1 MSTPTKNKDAAEKV
15 VLPGNHPSA
24 ELTAEGLAQ
33 DFLWNMRFSLA
44 KSGDRATERD
54 CYKAL
59 AYAVRDR
66 IVDRWMA
73 TQDAYRAAKVRRV
86 YYLSLEFLIGR
97 LLGNNVINLGLE
109 QQCREAMDSLGL
121 DWNRLRDYEMD
132 AGLGNGGL
140 GRLAACFMDSLATL
154 NLPATGY
161 GLRYDYGI
169 FRQRIINGEQR
180 EEPDNWL
187 KYGYPWEIQRPEYA
201 CLIGFGGHVEH
212 YTGRTGR
219 DEWVWVPAQQVQA
232 VPYDLPIVGYKGKT
246 VSTLRLWSAKATN
259 EFSLDEFNRGDYVE
273 AVEAKVLAENLTKVL
288 YPNDSTT
295 QGKEL
300 RLRQQ
305 YLFVAASVH
314 DILRRFREEGH
325 EWRHLPKYV
334 FIQLNDTHPTLVI
347 PELMRILVDVEGLAW
362 DDAWTYVRACTGYTN
377 HTVLPEALEKW
388 PVPLME
394 RVLPRHMQIIYEINA
409 RFLQHVATLYPGD
422 VARLARMSLIDEAG
436 DKSVRMANLCL
447 VGSSAVNGV
456 AALHTEILKK
466 TIFRDFYEIMPTHF
480 SNKTNGITQRRWLL
494 KANPRLAALITETIG
509 DGWVTDLGELAKLKA
524 KTNDKAFLDRFAEI
538 KRANKE
544 ILANTIF
551 NTLGFQVSPDAI
563 FDVQVKRLHEY
574 KRQLLLVLYIIILFN
589 RLIEKPDLDV
599 YPRVFIFGAKAAPG
613 YWVAKLIIRLIHGV
627 ASVVNTH
634 PLVKG
639 RLAVA
644 FLPDYRVSLAEKIIP
659 AANVS
664 EQISLAGT
672 EASGTGNM
680 KLMLNGAITLGTLDG
695 ANVEIAQ
702 EVGPENIVIF
712 GLKTEEVEKLRPTY
726 NARAIYESNPEI
738 KRALDM
744 IRRNVF
750 SLMAPGVFEPLLQ
763 NLLDYN
769 DYYMLLKDLPDF
781 IKAQDRIEALYR
793 DTNAWNKASLIN
805 VASAGKFSSDRT
817 IREYA
822 EDIWHLPAFQVK

>member
-1 MSTPTKNKDAAEKV
+1 MPTPSKTKDKAAKV

-24 ELTAEGLAQ
+24 EFTAEGLAQ

-66 IVDRWMA
+66 LVDRWMA

-169 FRQRIINGEQR
+169 FRQRIVNGEQR

-187 KYGYPWEIQRPEYA
+187 KYGYPWEIQRPEYT

-232 VPYDLPIVGYKGKT
+232 VPYDLPIVGYGGST
-246 VSTLRLWSAKATN
+246 VNTLRLWSAKATN
-259 EFSLDEFNRGDYVE
+259 DFSLEEFNRGDYVE
-273 AVEAKVLAENLTKVL
+273 AVESKVLAENLTKVL

-347 PELMRILVDVEGLAW
+347 PELMRILVDIEGLTW

-409 RFLQHVATLYPGD
+409 RFLQQIATLYPGD
-422 VARLARMSLIDEAG
+422 IARLARMSLIDEGG

-466 TIFRDFYEIMPTHF
+466 TIFKDFYEIMPTHF

-494 KANPRLAALITETIG
+494 KANPRLAALITDTIG
-509 DGWVTDLGELAKLKA
+509 DGWVTDLDELAKLKA
-524 KTNDKAFLDRFAEI
+524 KASDTAFLKRFAEI

-589 RLIEKPDLDV
+589 RLIEKPDLDIH
-599 YPRVFIFGAKAAPG
+599 PRVFIFGAKAAPG
-613 YWVAKLIIRLIHGV
+613 YWFAKLIIRLIHGV
-627 ASVVNTH
+627 ASVVNSH

-639 RLAVA
+639 RIAVA

-695 ANVEIAQ
+695 ANVEIAE
-702 EVGPENIVIF
+702 EVGPDNIVIF

-726 NARAIYESNPEI
+726 NSRAIYESNPEI

-750 SLMAPGVFEPLLQ
+750 SLMAPGVFEPILK

-769 DYYMLLKDLPDF
+769 DYYMLLKDLPAF
-781 IKAQDRIEALYR
+781 IKAQDRVEALYR
-793 DTNAWNKASLIN
+793 DEKAWNKASLMN

-822 EDIWHLPAFQVK
+822 HDIWHLDPFRVK

>member
-334 FIQLNDTHPTLVI
+334 FIQLNDTHPTLAI

-524 KTNDKAFLDRFAEI
+524 KANDKAFLDRFAEI

-822 EDIWHLPAFQVK
+822 HDIWHLTPFTAK